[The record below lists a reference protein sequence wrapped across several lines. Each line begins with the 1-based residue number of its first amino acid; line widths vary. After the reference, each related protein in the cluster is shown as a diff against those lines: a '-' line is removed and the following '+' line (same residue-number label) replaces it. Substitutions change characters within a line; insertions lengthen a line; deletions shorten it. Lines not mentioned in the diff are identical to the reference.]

1 MPRASSAVLSSTRR
15 EGNPDVRARGASSSG
30 KSGGAPR
37 EREHLAWLFTRLLLL
52 SEERGP
58 HATGAAWLDID
69 GGHRLFK
76 RPVTAERFVM
86 DKAFAELLA
95 GINNRATL
103 LLGHTRWRTRGDERV
118 NCNNHP
124 IRAGEVIGTHN
135 GTIYN
140 ADYLFRRWKMRRFAE
155 VDSEI
160 LFRLAANAAR
170 DGAMDIE
177 RFKARLR
184 RCRGQITAVIAC
196 RTDPGTIFVLKGNR
210 PLELRWNPR
219 RKAVLY
225 ASDPAYLD
233 AVLVGGK
240 GVERTSGPA
249 HEPRGV
255 PARGPGRVLGGAVR
269 VRRPGEKGG
278 RTMTDAPM
286 NPMKQ
291 AMNPT
296 EPSNA
301 NTSGMLR
308 LFVYGNPEAWFLE
321 PRPLLPGRS
330 GRRGCGGP
338 GLPLRDA
345 LRHPGP
351 AGPGRGHPRR
361 R

>member
-1 MPRASSAVLSSTRR
+1 MCGLAGVIFGNKRRRA
-15 EGNPDVRARGASSSG
+15 E
-30 KSGGAPR
+30 
-37 EREHLAWLFTRLLLL
+37 EREYLAWLFTRLLVL

-58 HATGAAWLDID
+58 HATGAAWLDTD

-76 RPVTAERFVM
+76 RPVTAERFVT

-95 GINNRATL
+95 SMDNRATL

-118 NCNNHP
+118 NSNNHP

-196 RTDPGTIFVLKGNR
+196 RTDPQTVIVLKGNR
-210 PLELRWNPR
+210 PLELRWHPR

-233 AVLVGGK
+233 AVLA
-240 GVERTSGPA
+240 E
-249 HEPRGV
+249 
-255 PARGPGRVLGGAVR
+255 
-269 VRRPGEKGG
+269 EKGW
-278 RTMTDAPM
+278 REIAVPPM
-286 NPMKQ
+286 SLMVFHCCDL
-291 AMNPT
+291 AAYSV
-296 EPSNA
+296 EPFE
-301 NTSGMLR
+301 
-308 LFVYGNPEAWFLE
+308 FVAQERKGAEQ
-321 PRPLLPGRS
+321 
-330 GRRGCGGP
+330 
-338 GLPLRDA
+338 
-345 LRHPGP
+345 
-351 AGPGRGHPRR
+351 
-361 R
+361 